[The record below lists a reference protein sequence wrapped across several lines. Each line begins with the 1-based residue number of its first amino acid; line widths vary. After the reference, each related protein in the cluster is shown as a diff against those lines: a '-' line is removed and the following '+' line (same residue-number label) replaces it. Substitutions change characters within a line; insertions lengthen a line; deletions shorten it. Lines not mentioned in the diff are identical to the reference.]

1 MTKATLYQTLLLLY
15 LLLLLALQVVGLAAQ
30 LLLRLFVPLAVLPLL
45 EPLRFV
51 T

>member
-1 MTKATLYQTLLLLY
+1 MTKVILCQTLLLLY
-15 LLLLLALQVVGLAAQ
+15 LLLLLALQVVG